1 MVNRVDNSN
10 IYTNSYTTGSVQRK
24 KVDAASVPAFLL
36 DHDEQ
41 GVVWDRGQEE
51 RPKDKISGGKT
62 DTYES
67 TIVKSEEKEKTE
79 PTGAASDTDA
89 LFENISKVVKNLFKK
104 ILDFVWYGNDE
115 KNGEGTEG
123 TEVSAD
129 TKDEKPADDITSD
142 TEKTLGE
149 IKRTEKKRESR
160 ETAFV
165 MPELEGTPAHNTS
178 IITYYDRR
186 GRIVKPDD
194 IDTRRILFNETLGR
208 EIDAGE
214 HGKYRK
220 YM

>member
-10 IYTNSYTTGSVQRK
+10 IYANSYTTGSVQRK

-51 RPKDKISGGKT
+51 KPKEKISGGKT

-67 TIVKSEEKEKTE
+67 TIVKSEEKTE

-115 KNGEGTEG
+115 KN
-123 TEVSAD
+123 
-129 TKDEKPADDITSD
+129 
-142 TEKTLGE
+142 
-149 IKRTEKKRESR
+149 
-160 ETAFV
+160 
-165 MPELEGTPAHNTS
+165 
-178 IITYYDRR
+178 
-186 GRIVKPDD
+186 
-194 IDTRRILFNETLGR
+194 
-208 EIDAGE
+208 
-214 HGKYRK
+214 
-220 YM
+220 